1 MRRMTLSLPIAAEA
15 NQLLR
20 DNPLALLIGMV
31 LDQQV
36 PMERAFAAPYDLA
49 QRLGRELD
57 AQELAEYDLEAL
69 VEVFSQRPALHR
81 FPRAMATRVQEL
93 CRLLIERYDGDAS
106 RVWTEAADGQELLR
120 RVSVLPGFGA
130 QKAQIFVALLGKR
143 FGVRPTGWREAAGE
157 YGEEGVYRSV
167 ADITDEASLVKV
179 RAYKQQIK
187 QQNKQQNKAAKASA
201 R

>member
-1 MRRMTLSLPIAAEA
+1 MTLSLPIAAEA

-187 QQNKQQNKAAKASA
+187 QQIKQQNKAAKASA